1 MGVSVV
7 FTAIS
12 SFGTVIAGVALWL
25 TYTQFRRLDESVKG
39 NSYQLLADQA
49 IQMLKLLMEYPH
61 LKYLDLTDAKASKAD
76 RQQAI
81 FDRLL
86 ANYLSNMWG
95 QMGFG
100 MLDAVLSETT
110 IISVRGR
117 QRCMIGR
124 AAARP
129 NLRSGHRHAWRPGR
143 QVHQP
148 SRACQSASAWDRHL
162 DAVRGLYNS
171 LWVPGQ
177 FLSGAE

>member
-7 FTAIS
+7 FNAIS

-25 TYTQFRRLDESVKG
+25 TYRQFCRLDESVKG

-49 IQMLKLLMEYPH
+49 IQMLKLLLEYPH

-95 QMGFG
+95 ADGIRP
-100 MLDAVLSETT
+100 D
-110 IISVRGR
+110 GR
-117 QRCMIGR
+117 RTSGR
-124 AAARP
+124 
-129 NLRSGHRHAWRPGR
+129 
-143 QVHQP
+143 V
-148 SRACQSASAWDRHL
+148 
-162 DAVRGLYNS
+162 
-171 LWVPGQ
+171 
-177 FLSGAE
+177 

>member
-7 FTAIS
+7 FNAIS
-12 SFGTVIAGVALWL
+12 SFGTVIAGVALWM
-25 TYTQFRRLDESVKG
+25 TYRQFRRLDESVKG

-49 IQMLKLLMEYPH
+49 IQMLKLLLEYPR

-100 MLDAVLSETT
+100 LMDDELQDAYRSLIEMVISTNPQIVRQMMQPNFAKSLRTYIADLVNTGNLDKS
-110 IISVRGR
+110 R
-117 QRCMIGR
+117 Q
-124 AAARP
+124 P
-129 NLRSGHRHAWRPGR
+129 
-143 QVHQP
+143 
-148 SRACQSASAWDRHL
+148 
-162 DAVRGLYNS
+162 
-171 LWVPGQ
+171 
-177 FLSGAE
+177 